1 MNNLIELFG
10 NHIYKTAPTNP
21 LSARKKLCFAFSTAG
36 LMCKY
41 FPTKKLLPSRQFMQW
56 AAADSAITPL
66 KTGKNSAIVS
76 LYLPCEILH
85 SMGIST
91 LFPEALACYLAA
103 ARSEQIFIDTAEQNF
118 VSQTMCSYH
127 KAFIGMVETGV
138 LPKPDFIINTTLAC
152 DANHLSFRRAAEHYN
167 LPQYM
172 IDVPYNYSSGAVDY
186 VAKQIRDMVKA
197 ALPMYDIS
205 NYNDEN
211 IDQAKK
217 DKAALNKA
225 AKALNAK
232 RLEIEK
238 EFMKPFREFKDV
250 VTETVK
256 LIGECSA
263 KIDTVVKQN
272 EQQYKDRKKAT
283 IKTYFDGLNVNLV
296 DFNKVFKSEWLNKSA
311 SMKSVCNEIDSIFS
325 KVENELSTLKG
336 FGEDFDVLRTYYMDT
351 LNIASTIQYANR
363 LKEQRERAKAAE
375 EARIKAEQEKKAAE
389 EAQMKEEAERAKQ
402 NSVNPFARASQ
413 LVTNEPPSF
422 VEQTKAQEPE
432 LLTRAFTVTTTRE
445 NIIALGDFMNDNNID
460 FDKIELAD
468 TLCNTDLNSIV
479 RMLEYSANLIDKTST
494 KPCEADKARQF
505 RNMIKKIQK
514 KIEQ

>member
-1 MNNLIELFG
+1 
-10 NHIYKTAPTNP
+10 
-21 LSARKKLCFAFSTAG
+21 
-36 LMCKY
+36 
-41 FPTKKLLPSRQFMQW
+41 
-56 AAADSAITPL
+56 
-66 KTGKNSAIVS
+66 
-76 LYLPCEILH
+76 
-85 SMGIST
+85 
-91 LFPEALACYLAA
+91 
-103 ARSEQIFIDTAEQNF
+103 
-118 VSQTMCSYH
+118 
-127 KAFIGMVETGV
+127 
-138 LPKPDFIINTTLAC
+138 
-152 DANHLSFRRAAEHYN
+152 
-167 LPQYM
+167 
-172 IDVPYNYSSGAVDY
+172 
-186 VAKQIRDMVKA
+186 
-197 ALPMYDIS
+197 MYDIT

-238 EFMKPFREFKDV
+238 EFMKPFGEFKEV
-250 VTETVK
+250 VNETVK

-272 EQQYKDRKKAT
+272 EQQYKDKKKAT
-283 IKTYFDGLNVNLV
+283 IKTYFDGLNVNLL

-311 SMKSVCNEIDSIFS
+311 SMKSVCSDVDAIFA

-375 EARIKAEQEKKAAE
+375 EAR
-389 EAQMKEEAERAKQ
+389 MKEETERAKQ
-402 NSVNPFARASQ
+402 NPGNPFARISQ
-413 LVTNEPPSF
+413 QVTNEPPAF
-422 VEQTKAQEPE
+422 VEQAKVQEPE
-432 LLTRAFTVTTTRE
+432 LLTRTFTVTTTRE

-479 RMLEYSANLIDKTST
+479 RMLEYGANLIDKTAT

>member
-1 MNNLIELFG
+1 MNTQLAIQETDLELVVSE
-10 NHIYKTAPTNP
+10 KTLGSLTTN
-21 LSARKKLCFAFSTAG
+21 
-36 LMCKY
+36 
-41 FPTKKLLPSRQFMQW
+41 
-56 AAADSAITPL
+56 AI
-66 KTGKNSAIVS
+66 
-76 LYLPCEILH
+76 
-85 SMGIST
+85 
-91 LFPEALACYLAA
+91 
-103 ARSEQIFIDTAEQNF
+103 
-118 VSQTMCSYH
+118 
-127 KAFIGMVETGV
+127 
-138 LPKPDFIINTTLAC
+138 
-152 DANHLSFRRAAEHYN
+152 
-167 LPQYM
+167 
-172 IDVPYNYSSGAVDY
+172 
-186 VAKQIRDMVKA
+186 QIRDMVKA

-238 EFMKPFREFKDV
+238 EFMKPFGEFKDIV
-250 VTETVK
+250 NETVK

-272 EQQYKDRKKAT
+272 EQQYKDKKKAT
-283 IKTYFDGLNVNLV
+283 IKAYFDGMNANLV
-296 DFNKVFKSEWLNKSA
+296 DFNKVFKPEWLNKSISYRSA
-311 SMKSVCNEIDSIFS
+311 CSDIDAIFA

-375 EARIKAEQEKKAAE
+375 EAR
-389 EAQMKEEAERAKQ
+389 MKEEAERAKQ
-402 NSVNPFARASQ
+402 NSVNPFARTRQ
-413 LVTNEPPSF
+413 HVTNEPPAF
-422 VEQTKAQEPE
+422 VEQAKALEPE
-432 LLTRAFTVTTTRE
+432 FLTRTFTVTTTRE

-479 RMLEYSANLIDKTST
+479 RMLEYGANLIDKTAT

>member
-1 MNNLIELFG
+1 MNTQLAIQETDLELVVSE
-10 NHIYKTAPTNP
+10 KTLGSLTTN
-21 LSARKKLCFAFSTAG
+21 
-36 LMCKY
+36 
-41 FPTKKLLPSRQFMQW
+41 
-56 AAADSAITPL
+56 AI
-66 KTGKNSAIVS
+66 
-76 LYLPCEILH
+76 
-85 SMGIST
+85 
-91 LFPEALACYLAA
+91 
-103 ARSEQIFIDTAEQNF
+103 
-118 VSQTMCSYH
+118 
-127 KAFIGMVETGV
+127 
-138 LPKPDFIINTTLAC
+138 
-152 DANHLSFRRAAEHYN
+152 
-167 LPQYM
+167 
-172 IDVPYNYSSGAVDY
+172 
-186 VAKQIRDMVKA
+186 QIRDMVKS
-197 ALPMYDIS
+197 ALPMYDIT

-238 EFMKPFREFKDV
+238 EFMKPFGEFKEV
-250 VTETVK
+250 VNETVK

-272 EQQYKDRKKAT
+272 EQQYKDKKKVT
-283 IKTYFDGLNVNLV
+283 IKTYFDGLNVNLL

-311 SMKSVCNEIDSIFS
+311 SMKSVCSDVDAIFA

-363 LKEQRERAKAAE
+363 LKEQCERAKAAE
-375 EARIKAEQEKKAAE
+375 EARSKVEQERKAAE
-389 EAQMKEEAERAKQ
+389 EARMKEETERAKQ
-402 NSVNPFARASQ
+402 NPVNPFARICQ
-413 LVTNEPPSF
+413 QVTNEPPAF
-422 VEQTKAQEPE
+422 VEQAKVQEPE
-432 LLTRAFTVTTTRE
+432 LLTRTFTVTTTRE

-479 RMLEYSANLIDKTST
+479 RMLEYGANLIDKTAT